1 VPPTSAVHSVRT
13 HRYRVA
19 RIVDAT
25 HDVRRIWMEPADGA
39 RFTFEA
45 GQFASVRFGSLAP
58 RDYSMASRPDE
69 AILEFHIRR
78 VGRDGASVYVA
89 QALKLGDEVLIEGPF
104 GDAWLRRNH
113 KGPVVAIAGGS
124 GLAPIKSIV
133 ETALALGMTQD
144 VRLYFGVR
152 DEPDLY
158 LENHFTALAERH
170 PNFRFIPVLSDAKG
184 ETRRRTGLV
193 GSVVADELGDVRGY
207 KAYLAGPPPMVES
220 ASAMLKAKGLG
231 ADDVHA
237 DPFYTEAEMVAR
249 GRAPRT

>member
-1 VPPTSAVHSVRT
+1 MPPTSAVSSVRK
-13 HRYRVA
+13 HRYKVA

-25 HDVRRIWMEPADGA
+25 HDVRRIWMDRVDGIPLV
-39 RFTFEA
+39 FEA
-45 GQFASVRFGSLAP
+45 GQFASVTFGTLPP

-69 AILEFHIRR
+69 APLEFHIRR
-78 VGRDGASVYVA
+78 VGRDGASAYVS
-89 QALKLGDEVLIEGPF
+89 QGLKPGDDVLIEGPF
-104 GDAWLRRNH
+104 GDAWLRRDH

-133 ETALALGMTQD
+133 ETALAAGMDQE

-158 LENHFTALAERH
+158 LEDHFGALAVRH
-170 PNFRFIPVLSDAKG
+170 RNFRFIPVLSDARG

-193 GSVVADELGDVRGY
+193 GAIVASELGDIRGY

-220 ASAMLKAKGLG
+220 ATAMLKAKGLR
-231 ADDVHA
+231 DDDLHA
-237 DPFYTEAEMVAR
+237 DPFYTEAEMIAR
-249 GRAPRT
+249 GRVPRA